1 MIKANELRIGNWY
14 NHFLSP
20 KQVLPKTIEKI
31 WQAENIGN
39 DSIGISAIQ
48 LTEAWMH
55 RFGFTVI
62 KLKSRKEWF
71 ISFKSFTIECDV
83 FSICFTEDKF
93 YFNSL
98 DVSGSE
104 NMTEIKHVHQLQN
117 LYFALTGEELS
128 VK

>member
-71 ISFKSFTIECDV
+71 ISFKSFIIEGDYIRV
-83 FSICFTEDKF
+83 TAK
-93 YFNSL
+93 
-98 DVSGSE
+98 
-104 NMTEIKHVHQLQN
+104 
-117 LYFALTGEELS
+117 
-128 VK
+128 

>member
-62 KLKSRKEWF
+62 KLKSRKEWNTKK
-71 ISFKSFTIECDV
+71 IS
-83 FSICFTEDKF
+83 
-93 YFNSL
+93 
-98 DVSGSE
+98 
-104 NMTEIKHVHQLQN
+104 
-117 LYFALTGEELS
+117 
-128 VK
+128 